1 MPLLVNLRHLE
12 AQNVRLTGDLPP
24 EELDLDTGDEM
35 LRVGGPL
42 EYDLEVQRVE
52 DGLLIQGQLRLPVD
66 CQCVRC
72 LKPFKSEVR
81 LEHWTRHLPLQGE
94 EAVRVESDCVDLTPY
109 IREDTLLEFPQH
121 PLCETDCDG
130 LPGTKPGSAEHTS
143 GTGQPLKGSPAWD
156 ELNKLKL

>member
-12 AQNVRLTGDLPP
+12 AHNVRLTGELPV
-24 EELDLDTGDEM
+24 EELDLDTRDEM
-35 LRVGGPL
+35 IQVRGPL
-42 EYDLEVQRVE
+42 QYDLEVQQVE
-52 DGLLIQGQLRLPVD
+52 EGLLVQGRLRLAID
-66 CQCVRC
+66 CHCVRC

-94 EAVRVESDCVDLTPY
+94 EAVPVVSDCVDLTPF

-121 PLCETDCDG
+121 PLCETECGG
-130 LPGTKPGSAEHTS
+130 LPGPKPGSAEHTS

-156 ELNKLKL
+156 TLNKLKL